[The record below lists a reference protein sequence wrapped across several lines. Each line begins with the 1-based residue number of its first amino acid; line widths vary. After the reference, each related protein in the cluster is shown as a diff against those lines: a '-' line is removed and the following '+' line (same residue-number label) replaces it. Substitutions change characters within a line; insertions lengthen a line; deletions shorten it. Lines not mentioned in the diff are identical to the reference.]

1 MTSELRHT
9 VRNVAL
15 RTGLTPHV
23 IRVWEKRYGTV
34 TPSRSSG
41 NQRLYTEADVER
53 LALLK
58 RVTDHGHSISQVT
71 ALPTERLSA
80 LVSAV
85 DRSTADSAPGSPR
98 VRTEAGRSSAGLLEE
113 AFTAVA
119 DMDAAGL
126 ERVLE
131 QGALLLG
138 QIGLLAQVVA
148 PLVGRIGEAWREGR
162 LKVVHEHIASAVVRT
177 YLCQAAR
184 PHTLHP
190 SAPVLLVTTPAG
202 QVHELGAALV
212 AAAATSHGWRVT
224 YAAPS
229 LPAEEIAA
237 AALHHGVLAVA
248 LSLVHPEDDAMLPNE
263 LRRLRRLL
271 PKAIHLLVGGR
282 AAGAYRSVLAE
293 IGAAE
298 IATLE
303 DLATALGQLRQGPR

>member
-1 MTSELRHT
+1 M
-9 VRNVAL
+9 
-15 RTGLTPHV
+15 RTGLTAHV

-34 TPSRSSG
+34 HPARSSG

-80 LVSAV
+80 LVSAA
-85 DRSTADSAPGSPR
+85 DRSVAEDAPGSATGSKTG
-98 VRTEAGRSSAGLLEE
+98 RTAASGSSADLLEA
-113 AFTAVA
+113 AFKAVA

-138 QIGLLAQVVA
+138 QIGLLAQVVS

-202 QVHELGAALV
+202 QLHELGAALV

-224 YAAPS
+224 YAGPS

-237 AALHHGVLAVA
+237 AAIHHGVRAVA
-248 LSLVHPEDDAMLPNE
+248 LSLVHPEDDALLPTE

-271 PKAIHLLVGGR
+271 PGAVRLLVGGR

-303 DLATALGQLRQGPR
+303 DLTAALGELRQGPR

>member
-1 MTSELRHT
+1 MTTELRHT
-9 VRNVAL
+9 VRSVAL

-23 IRVWEKRYGTV
+23 IRVWERRYGTV

-58 RVTDHGHSISQVT
+58 QVTDRGHSISRVT
-71 ALPTERLSA
+71 ALPTEQLSL
-80 LVSAV
+80 LVSAE
-85 DRSTADSAPGSPR
+85 DRSTMI
-98 VRTEAGRSSAGLLEE
+98 RTEAGGSIAGLLET
-113 AFTAVA
+113 AFQAVA

-131 QGALLLG
+131 QGALRLG
-138 QIGLLAQVVA
+138 QIRLLAQVVA
-148 PLVGRIGEAWREGR
+148 PLVGRIGEAWREGH
-162 LKVVHEHIASAVVRT
+162 LKVVHEHIASAVIRT

-202 QVHELGAALV
+202 QLHELGAALV

-224 YAAPS
+224 YAAPA

-237 AALHHGVLAVA
+237 AAIHHGVFAVA
-248 LSLVHPEDDAMLPNE
+248 LSLVHPEDDPMLPAE

-271 PKAIHLLVGGR
+271 PQAVHLLVGGR
-282 AAGAYRSVLAE
+282 AAGAYRSVLVE

-303 DLATALGQLRQGPR
+303 DLTAALGQLRQGLR

>member
-1 MTSELRHT
+1 MRHT
-9 VRNVAL
+9 VRTVAL

-23 IRVWEKRYGTV
+23 IRVWERRYGTV
-34 TPSRSSG
+34 NPSRSSG

-58 RVTDHGHSISQVT
+58 QVTDHGHSISRVT
-71 ALPTERLSA
+71 SLPTERLSA

-85 DRSTADSAPGSPR
+85 DRSTADSAPGPTR
-98 VRTEAGRSSAGLLEE
+98 VRTDAGGSSAHLLET
-113 AFTAVA
+113 AFKAVA

-131 QGALLLG
+131 QGALSLG

-148 PLVGRIGEAWREGR
+148 PLVGRIGEAWREGH
-162 LKVVHEHIASAVVRT
+162 LKVVHEHIASAVIRT

-202 QVHELGAALV
+202 QLHELGAALV

-237 AALHHGVLAVA
+237 AAIHHGVLAVA
-248 LSLVHPEDDAMLPNE
+248 LSLVHPEDDPMLPAE

-271 PKAIHLLVGGR
+271 PKAVHLLVGGR
-282 AAGAYRSVLAE
+282 AAGAYHSVLAE
-293 IGAAE
+293 IGAAQ
-298 IATLE
+298 IASLE
-303 DLATALGQLRQGPR
+303 DLTAALGPLRQGPR

>member
-1 MTSELRHT
+1 MS
-9 VRNVAL
+9 
-15 RTGLTPHV
+15 PHV
-23 IRVWEKRYGTV
+23 IRVWERRYGTV

-58 RVTDHGHSISQVT
+58 QVTDRGHSISRVT
-71 ALPTERLSA
+71 ALPTEQLSL
-80 LVSAV
+80 LVSAE
-85 DRSTADSAPGSPR
+85 DRSTMI
-98 VRTEAGRSSAGLLEE
+98 RTEAGGSIAGLLET
-113 AFTAVA
+113 AFQAVA

-131 QGALLLG
+131 QGALRLG

-148 PLVGRIGEAWREGR
+148 PLVGRIGEAWREGH
-162 LKVVHEHIASAVVRT
+162 LKVVHEHIASAVIRT

-202 QVHELGAALV
+202 QLHELGAALV

-224 YAAPS
+224 YAAPA

-237 AALHHGVLAVA
+237 AAIHHGVFAVA
-248 LSLVHPEDDAMLPNE
+248 LSLVHPEDDPMLPAE

-271 PKAIHLLVGGR
+271 PQAVHLLVGGR
-282 AAGAYRSVLAE
+282 AAGAYRSVLVE

-303 DLATALGQLRQGPR
+303 DLTAALGQLRQGLR

>member
-1 MTSELRHT
+1 MTTELRHT
-9 VRNVAL
+9 VRSVAL
-15 RTGLTPHV
+15 RTGLSPHV
-23 IRVWEKRYGTV
+23 IRVWERRYGTV

-58 RVTDHGHSISQVT
+58 QVTDRGHSISRVT
-71 ALPTERLSA
+71 ALPTEQLSL
-80 LVSAV
+80 LVSAE
-85 DRSTADSAPGSPR
+85 DRSTMI
-98 VRTEAGRSSAGLLEE
+98 RTEAGGSIAGLLET
-113 AFTAVA
+113 AFQAVA

-131 QGALLLG
+131 QGALRLG
-138 QIGLLAQVVA
+138 QIRLLAQVVA
-148 PLVGRIGEAWREGR
+148 PLVGRIGEAWREGH
-162 LKVVHEHIASAVVRT
+162 LKVVHEHIASAVIRT

-184 PHTLHP
+184 PHALHP

-202 QVHELGAALV
+202 QLHELGAALV

-224 YAAPS
+224 YAAPA

-237 AALHHGVLAVA
+237 AAIHHGVFAVA
-248 LSLVHPEDDAMLPNE
+248 LSLVHPEDDPMLPAE

-271 PKAIHLLVGGR
+271 PQAVHLLVGGR
-282 AAGAYRSVLAE
+282 AAGAYRSVLVE

-303 DLATALGQLRQGPR
+303 DLTAALGQLRQGLR

>member
-1 MTSELRHT
+1 MRHT
-9 VRNVAL
+9 VRSVAL
-15 RTGLTPHV
+15 RTGLSPHV
-23 IRVWEKRYGTV
+23 IRVWERRYGTV

-58 RVTDHGHSISQVT
+58 QVTDRGHSISRVT
-71 ALPTERLSA
+71 ALPTEQLSL
-80 LVSAV
+80 LVSAE
-85 DRSTADSAPGSPR
+85 DRSTMI
-98 VRTEAGRSSAGLLEE
+98 RTEAGGSIAGLLET
-113 AFTAVA
+113 AFQAVA

-131 QGALLLG
+131 QGALRLG

-148 PLVGRIGEAWREGR
+148 PLVGRIGEAWREGH
-162 LKVVHEHIASAVVRT
+162 LKVVHEHIASAVIRT

-202 QVHELGAALV
+202 QLHELGAALV

-224 YAAPS
+224 YAAPA

-237 AALHHGVLAVA
+237 AAIHHGVFAVA
-248 LSLVHPEDDAMLPNE
+248 LSLVHPEDDPMLPAE

-271 PKAIHLLVGGR
+271 PQAVHLLVGGR
-282 AAGAYRSVLAE
+282 AAGAYRSVLVE

-303 DLATALGQLRQGPR
+303 DLTAALGQLRQGLR

>member
-1 MTSELRHT
+1 MRHT
-9 VRNVAL
+9 VRSVAL
-15 RTGLTPHV
+15 RTGLSPHV
-23 IRVWEKRYGTV
+23 IRVWERRYGTV

-58 RVTDHGHSISQVT
+58 QVTDRGHSISRVT
-71 ALPTERLSA
+71 ALPTEQLSL
-80 LVSAV
+80 LVSAE
-85 DRSTADSAPGSPR
+85 DRSTMI
-98 VRTEAGRSSAGLLEE
+98 RTEAGGSIAGLLET
-113 AFTAVA
+113 AFQAVA

-131 QGALLLG
+131 QGALRLG
-138 QIGLLAQVVA
+138 QIRLLAQVVA
-148 PLVGRIGEAWREGR
+148 PLVGRIGEAWREGH
-162 LKVVHEHIASAVVRT
+162 LKVVHEHIASAVIRT

-202 QVHELGAALV
+202 QLHELGAALV

-224 YAAPS
+224 YAAPA

-237 AALHHGVLAVA
+237 AAIHHGVFAVA
-248 LSLVHPEDDAMLPNE
+248 LSLVHPEDDPMLPAE

-271 PKAIHLLVGGR
+271 PQAVHLLVGGQ
-282 AAGAYRSVLAE
+282 AAGAYRSVLVE

-303 DLATALGQLRQGPR
+303 DLTAALGQLRQGLR

>member
-1 MTSELRHT
+1 MTTELRHT
-9 VRNVAL
+9 VRSVAL
-15 RTGLTPHV
+15 RTGLSPHV
-23 IRVWEKRYGTV
+23 IRVWERRYGTV

-58 RVTDHGHSISQVT
+58 QVTDRGHSISRVT
-71 ALPTERLSA
+71 ALPTEQLSL
-80 LVSAV
+80 LVSAE
-85 DRSTADSAPGSPR
+85 DRSTMI
-98 VRTEAGRSSAGLLEE
+98 RTEAGGSIAGLLET
-113 AFTAVA
+113 AFQAVA

-126 ERVLE
+126 EHVLE
-131 QGALLLG
+131 QGALRLG
-138 QIGLLAQVVA
+138 QIRLLAQVVA
-148 PLVGRIGEAWREGR
+148 PLVGRIGEAWREGH
-162 LKVVHEHIASAVVRT
+162 LKVVHEHIASAVIRT

-202 QVHELGAALV
+202 QLHELGAALV

-224 YAAPS
+224 YAAPA

-237 AALHHGVLAVA
+237 AAIHHGVFAVA
-248 LSLVHPEDDAMLPNE
+248 LSLVHPEDDPMLPAE

-271 PKAIHLLVGGR
+271 PQAVHLLVGGR
-282 AAGAYRSVLAE
+282 AAGAYRSVLVE

-303 DLATALGQLRQGPR
+303 DLTAALGQLRQGLR

>member
-1 MTSELRHT
+1 MRHT
-9 VRNVAL
+9 VRSVAL
-15 RTGLTPHV
+15 RTGLTAHV
-23 IRVWEKRYGTV
+23 IRVWERRYGTV

-58 RVTDHGHSISQVT
+58 QVTDRGHSISRVT
-71 ALPTERLSA
+71 ALPTEQLSL
-80 LVSAV
+80 LVSAE
-85 DRSTADSAPGSPR
+85 DRSTMI
-98 VRTEAGRSSAGLLEE
+98 RTEAGGSIAGLLET
-113 AFTAVA
+113 AFQAVA

-131 QGALLLG
+131 QGALRLG

-148 PLVGRIGEAWREGR
+148 PLVGRIGEAWREGH
-162 LKVVHEHIASAVVRT
+162 LKVVHEHIASAVIRT

-202 QVHELGAALV
+202 QLHELGAALV

-224 YAAPS
+224 YAAPA

-237 AALHHGVLAVA
+237 AAIHHGVFAVA
-248 LSLVHPEDDAMLPNE
+248 LSLVHPEDDPMLPAE

-271 PKAIHLLVGGR
+271 PQAVHLLVGGR
-282 AAGAYRSVLAE
+282 AAGAYRSVLVE

-303 DLATALGQLRQGPR
+303 DLTAALGQLRQGLR

>member
-1 MTSELRHT
+1 MTTELRHT
-9 VRNVAL
+9 VRSVAL
-15 RTGLTPHV
+15 RTGLSPHV
-23 IRVWEKRYGTV
+23 IRVWERRYGTV

-41 NQRLYTEADVER
+41 NQRLYTEADVKR

-58 RVTDHGHSISQVT
+58 QVTDRGHSISRVT
-71 ALPTERLSA
+71 ALPTEQLSL
-80 LVSAV
+80 LVSAE
-85 DRSTADSAPGSPR
+85 DRSTMI
-98 VRTEAGRSSAGLLEE
+98 RTEAGGSIAGLLET
-113 AFTAVA
+113 AFQAVA

-131 QGALLLG
+131 QGALRLG

-148 PLVGRIGEAWREGR
+148 PLVGRIGEAWREGH
-162 LKVVHEHIASAVVRT
+162 LKVVHEHIASAVIRT

-202 QVHELGAALV
+202 QLHELGAALV

-224 YAAPS
+224 YAAPA

-237 AALHHGVLAVA
+237 AAIHHGVFAVA
-248 LSLVHPEDDAMLPNE
+248 LSLVHPEDDPMLPAE

-271 PKAIHLLVGGR
+271 PQAVHLLVGGR
-282 AAGAYRSVLAE
+282 AAGAYRSVLVE

-303 DLATALGQLRQGPR
+303 DLTAALGQLRQGLR

>member
-1 MTSELRHT
+1 MTTELRHT
-9 VRNVAL
+9 VRSVAL
-15 RTGLTPHV
+15 RTGLTAHV
-23 IRVWEKRYGTV
+23 IRVWERLYGTV

-58 RVTDHGHSISQVT
+58 QVTDRGHSISRVT
-71 ALPTERLSA
+71 ALPTEQLSL
-80 LVSAV
+80 LVSAE
-85 DRSTADSAPGSPR
+85 DRSTMI
-98 VRTEAGRSSAGLLEE
+98 RTEAGGSIAGLLET
-113 AFTAVA
+113 AFQAVA

-131 QGALLLG
+131 QGALRLG

-148 PLVGRIGEAWREGR
+148 PLVGRIGEAWREGH
-162 LKVVHEHIASAVVRT
+162 LKVVHEHIASAVIRT

-202 QVHELGAALV
+202 QLHELGAALV

-224 YAAPS
+224 YAAPA

-237 AALHHGVLAVA
+237 AAIHHGVFAVA
-248 LSLVHPEDDAMLPNE
+248 LSLVHPEDDPMLPAE

-271 PKAIHLLVGGR
+271 PQAVHLLVGGR
-282 AAGAYRSVLAE
+282 AAGAYRSVLVE

-303 DLATALGQLRQGPR
+303 DLTAALGQLRQGLR

>member
-1 MTSELRHT
+1 MRHT
-9 VRNVAL
+9 VRSVAL
-15 RTGLTPHV
+15 RTGLSPHV
-23 IRVWEKRYGTV
+23 IRVWERRYGTV

-58 RVTDHGHSISQVT
+58 QVTDRGHSISRVT
-71 ALPTERLSA
+71 ALPTEQLSL
-80 LVSAV
+80 LVSAE
-85 DRSTADSAPGSPR
+85 DRSTMI
-98 VRTEAGRSSAGLLEE
+98 RTEAGGSIAGLLET
-113 AFTAVA
+113 AFQAVA

-131 QGALLLG
+131 QGALRLG
-138 QIGLLAQVVA
+138 QIRLLAQVVA
-148 PLVGRIGEAWREGR
+148 PLVGRIGEAWREGH
-162 LKVVHEHIASAVVRT
+162 LKVVHEHIASAVIRT

-202 QVHELGAALV
+202 QLHELGAALV

-224 YAAPS
+224 YAAPA

-237 AALHHGVLAVA
+237 AAIHHGVFAVA
-248 LSLVHPEDDAMLPNE
+248 LSLVHPEDDPMLPAE

-271 PKAIHLLVGGR
+271 PQAVHLLVGGR
-282 AAGAYRSVLAE
+282 AAGAYRSVLVE

-303 DLATALGQLRQGPR
+303 DLTAALGQLRQGLR

>member
-1 MTSELRHT
+1 MTTELRHT
-9 VRNVAL
+9 VRSVAL
-15 RTGLTPHV
+15 RTGLSPHV
-23 IRVWEKRYGTV
+23 IRVWERRYGTV

-58 RVTDHGHSISQVT
+58 QVTDRGHSISRVT
-71 ALPTERLSA
+71 ALPTEQLSL
-80 LVSAV
+80 LVSAE
-85 DRSTADSAPGSPR
+85 DRSTMI
-98 VRTEAGRSSAGLLEE
+98 RTEAGGSIAGLLET
-113 AFTAVA
+113 AFQAVA

-131 QGALLLG
+131 QGALRLG

-148 PLVGRIGEAWREGR
+148 PLVGRIGEAWREGH
-162 LKVVHEHIASAVVRT
+162 LKVVHEHIASAVIRT

-202 QVHELGAALV
+202 QLHELGAALV

-224 YAAPS
+224 YAAPA

-237 AALHHGVLAVA
+237 AAIHHGVLAVA
-248 LSLVHPEDDAMLPNE
+248 LSLVHPEDDPMLPAE

-271 PKAIHLLVGGR
+271 PQAVHLLVGGR
-282 AAGAYRSVLAE
+282 AAGAYRSVLVE

-303 DLATALGQLRQGPR
+303 DLTAALGQLRQGLR

>member
-1 MTSELRHT
+1 MRHT
-9 VRNVAL
+9 VRSVAL
-15 RTGLTPHV
+15 RTGLSPHV
-23 IRVWEKRYGTV
+23 IRVWERRYGTV

-58 RVTDHGHSISQVT
+58 QVTDRGHSISRVT
-71 ALPTERLSA
+71 ALPTEQLSL
-80 LVSAV
+80 LVSAE
-85 DRSTADSAPGSPR
+85 DRSTMI
-98 VRTEAGRSSAGLLEE
+98 RTEAGGSIAGLLET
-113 AFTAVA
+113 AFQAVA

-131 QGALLLG
+131 QGALRLG
-138 QIGLLAQVVA
+138 QISLLAQVVA
-148 PLVGRIGEAWREGR
+148 PLVGRIGEAWREGH
-162 LKVVHEHIASAVVRT
+162 LKVVHEHIASAVIRT

-202 QVHELGAALV
+202 QLHELGAALV

-224 YAAPS
+224 YAAPA

-237 AALHHGVLAVA
+237 AAIHHGVFAVA
-248 LSLVHPEDDAMLPNE
+248 LSLVHPEDDPMLPAE

-271 PKAIHLLVGGR
+271 PQAVHLLVGGR
-282 AAGAYRSVLAE
+282 AAGAYRSVLVE

-303 DLATALGQLRQGPR
+303 DLTAALGQLRQGLR

>member
-1 MTSELRHT
+1 MRHT
-9 VRNVAL
+9 VRSVAL
-15 RTGLTPHV
+15 RTGLSPHV
-23 IRVWEKRYGTV
+23 IRVWERRYGTV

-58 RVTDHGHSISQVT
+58 QVTDRGHSISRVT
-71 ALPTERLSA
+71 ALPTERLSL
-80 LVSAV
+80 LVSAE
-85 DRSTADSAPGSPR
+85 DRSTMIR
-98 VRTEAGRSSAGLLEE
+98 MEAGGSIAGLLET
-113 AFTAVA
+113 AFQAVA

-131 QGALLLG
+131 QGALRLG
-138 QIGLLAQVVA
+138 QIRLLAQVVA
-148 PLVGRIGEAWREGR
+148 PLVGRIGEAWREGH
-162 LKVVHEHIASAVVRT
+162 LKVVHEHIASAVIRT

-202 QVHELGAALV
+202 QLHELGAALV

-224 YAAPS
+224 YAAPA

-237 AALHHGVLAVA
+237 AAIHHGVFAVA
-248 LSLVHPEDDAMLPNE
+248 LSLVHPEDDPMLPAE
-263 LRRLRRLL
+263 LRQLRRLL
-271 PKAIHLLVGGR
+271 PQAVHLLVGGR
-282 AAGAYRSVLAE
+282 AAGAYRSVLVE

-303 DLATALGQLRQGPR
+303 DLTAALGQLRQGLR

>member
-1 MTSELRHT
+1 MTTELRHT
-9 VRNVAL
+9 VRSVAL
-15 RTGLTPHV
+15 RTGLTAHV
-23 IRVWEKRYGTV
+23 IRVWERRYGTV

-58 RVTDHGHSISQVT
+58 QVTDRGHSISRVT
-71 ALPTERLSA
+71 ALPTEQLSL
-80 LVSAV
+80 LVSAE
-85 DRSTADSAPGSPR
+85 DRSTMI
-98 VRTEAGRSSAGLLEE
+98 RTEAGGSIAGLLET
-113 AFTAVA
+113 AFQAVA

-131 QGALLLG
+131 QGALRLG

-148 PLVGRIGEAWREGR
+148 PLVGRIGEAWREGH
-162 LKVVHEHIASAVVRT
+162 LKVVHEHIASAVIRT

-202 QVHELGAALV
+202 QLHELGAALV

-224 YAAPS
+224 YAAPA

-237 AALHHGVLAVA
+237 AAIHHGVFAVA
-248 LSLVHPEDDAMLPNE
+248 LSLVHPEDDPMLPAE

-271 PKAIHLLVGGR
+271 PQAVHLLVGGR
-282 AAGAYRSVLAE
+282 AAGAYRSVLVE

-303 DLATALGQLRQGPR
+303 DLTAALGQLRQGLR

>member
-1 MTSELRHT
+1 MTTELRHT
-9 VRNVAL
+9 VRSVAL
-15 RTGLTPHV
+15 RTGLSPHV
-23 IRVWEKRYGTV
+23 IRVWERRYGTV

-58 RVTDHGHSISQVT
+58 QVTDRGHSISRVT
-71 ALPTERLSA
+71 ALPTEQLSL
-80 LVSAV
+80 LVSAE
-85 DRSTADSAPGSPR
+85 DRSTMI
-98 VRTEAGRSSAGLLEE
+98 RTEAGGSIAGLLET
-113 AFTAVA
+113 AFQAVA

-131 QGALLLG
+131 QGALRLG

-148 PLVGRIGEAWREGR
+148 PLVGRIGEAWREGH
-162 LKVVHEHIASAVVRT
+162 LKVVHEHIASAVIRT

-202 QVHELGAALV
+202 QLHELGAALV

-224 YAAPS
+224 YAAPA

-237 AALHHGVLAVA
+237 AAIHHGVFAVA
-248 LSLVHPEDDAMLPNE
+248 LSLVHPEDDPMLPAE

-271 PKAIHLLVGGR
+271 PQAVHLLVGGR
-282 AAGAYRSVLAE
+282 AAGAYRSVLVE

-303 DLATALGQLRQGPR
+303 DLTAALGQLRQGLR

>member
-1 MTSELRHT
+1 LRHT
-9 VRNVAL
+9 VRIVAL
-15 RTGLTPHV
+15 RTGLTAHV
-23 IRVWEKRYGTV
+23 IRVWERRYGTV

-58 RVTDHGHSISQVT
+58 QVTDHGHSISRVT
-71 ALPTERLSA
+71 ALPTEQLSL

-85 DRSTADSAPGSPR
+85 DRSTM
-98 VRTEAGRSSAGLLEE
+98 VRTEAGGSSAGLLET
-113 AFTAVA
+113 AFQAVA

-131 QGALLLG
+131 QGALRLG
-138 QIGLLAQVVA
+138 QVGLLAQVVA
-148 PLVGRIGEAWREGR
+148 PLVGRIGEAWREGH
-162 LKVVHEHIASAVVRT
+162 LKVVHEHIASAVIRT

-202 QVHELGAALV
+202 QLHELGAALV

-224 YAAPS
+224 YAAPA

-237 AALHHGVLAVA
+237 AAIHHGVFAVA
-248 LSLVHPEDDAMLPNE
+248 LSLVHPEDDPMLPAE

-271 PKAIHLLVGGR
+271 PRAVHLLVGGR

-303 DLATALGQLRQGPR
+303 DLTAALGQLRQGLR

>member
-1 MTSELRHT
+1 MRHT
-9 VRNVAL
+9 VRSVAL
-15 RTGLTPHV
+15 RTGLSPHV
-23 IRVWEKRYGTV
+23 IRVWERRYGTV

-58 RVTDHGHSISQVT
+58 QVTDRGHSISRVT
-71 ALPTERLSA
+71 ALPTEQLSL
-80 LVSAV
+80 LVSAE
-85 DRSTADSAPGSPR
+85 DRSTMI
-98 VRTEAGRSSAGLLEE
+98 RTEAGGSIAGLLET
-113 AFTAVA
+113 AFQAVA

-126 ERVLE
+126 EHVLE
-131 QGALLLG
+131 QGALRLG
-138 QIGLLAQVVA
+138 QIRLLAQVVA
-148 PLVGRIGEAWREGR
+148 PLVGRIGEAWREGH
-162 LKVVHEHIASAVVRT
+162 LKVVHEHIASAVIRT

-202 QVHELGAALV
+202 QLHELGAALV

-224 YAAPS
+224 YAAPA

-237 AALHHGVLAVA
+237 AAIHHGVFAVA
-248 LSLVHPEDDAMLPNE
+248 LSLVHPEDDPMLPAE

-271 PKAIHLLVGGR
+271 PQAVHLLVGGR
-282 AAGAYRSVLAE
+282 AAGAYRSVLVE

-303 DLATALGQLRQGPR
+303 DLTAALGQLRQGLR

>member
-1 MTSELRHT
+1 MRHT
-9 VRNVAL
+9 VRSVAL
-15 RTGLTPHV
+15 RTGLSPHV
-23 IRVWEKRYGTV
+23 IRVWERRYGTV

-58 RVTDHGHSISQVT
+58 QVTDRGHSISRVT
-71 ALPTERLSA
+71 ALPTEQLSL
-80 LVSAV
+80 LVSAE
-85 DRSTADSAPGSPR
+85 DRSTMI
-98 VRTEAGRSSAGLLEE
+98 RTEAGGSIAGLLET
-113 AFTAVA
+113 AFQAVA

-126 ERVLE
+126 EHVLE
-131 QGALLLG
+131 QGALRLG

-148 PLVGRIGEAWREGR
+148 PLVGRIGEAWREGH
-162 LKVVHEHIASAVVRT
+162 LKVVHEHIASAVIRT

-190 SAPVLLVTTPAG
+190 SAPVLLVTTPDG
-202 QVHELGAALV
+202 QLHELGAALV

-224 YAAPS
+224 YAAPA

-237 AALHHGVLAVA
+237 AAIHHGVFAVA
-248 LSLVHPEDDAMLPNE
+248 LSLVHPENDPMLPAE

-271 PKAIHLLVGGR
+271 PQAVHLLVGGR
-282 AAGAYRSVLAE
+282 AAGAYRSVLVE

-303 DLATALGQLRQGPR
+303 DLTAALGQLRQGLR